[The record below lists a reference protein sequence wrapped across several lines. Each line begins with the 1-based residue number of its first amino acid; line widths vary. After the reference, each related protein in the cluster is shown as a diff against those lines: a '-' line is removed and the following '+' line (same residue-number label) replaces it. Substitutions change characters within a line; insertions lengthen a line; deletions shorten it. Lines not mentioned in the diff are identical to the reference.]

1 MKKNSGQKE
10 QDGKYES
17 SDVFRNWDGLPKL
30 GDWESK
36 GKWRLFYKVN
46 LLTNLLNDL
55 LNA

>member
-30 GDWESK
+30 GNWESK
-36 GKWRLFYKVN
+36 GKWRLFYKIN